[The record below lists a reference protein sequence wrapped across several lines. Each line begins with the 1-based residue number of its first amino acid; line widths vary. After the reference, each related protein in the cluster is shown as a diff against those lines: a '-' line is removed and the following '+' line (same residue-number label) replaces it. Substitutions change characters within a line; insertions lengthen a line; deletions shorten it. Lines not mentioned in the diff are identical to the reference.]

1 MERCIDR
8 RTLIAAAG
16 AASIAAG
23 TVGIVAAPPAKAD
36 SAPSTTGGISK
47 TQFNAYDDINWD
59 NVNPISPVEPPAA
72 FDAETTVLVIGFGL
86 GGTMAAL
93 QLANAGVDFI
103 AVEASPRET
112 WDEHAGVQV
121 LAGAGGSRWAT
132 AKGIEWTD
140 EDVAKC
146 VQQHMDANDQMVN
159 RAVITAHVENFDDM
173 LASLEGIG
181 CTFEAVDLSDSFG
194 VASEAYS
201 SCTFTC
207 VKNDVATYTASD
219 PWVNKYHGAEN
230 AIERFIESNQAG
242 EMLFGTAATALIQ
255 DADGAVVG
263 AMVKNDNGEFAIKA
277 DKVII
282 ATGGYGAN
290 LDMCKAD
297 GYSTQF
303 CGCYVGAATNKGD
316 GIRMGM
322 GAGAC
327 LSCFGAVGV
336 ADGGPDALREGQPWI
351 WRESDFFNGEHSA
364 SAYTRPLIQL
374 CRQPT
379 LKVNAE
385 GKRFMDENGTWQAKT
400 QAAYVQPGKHFYTIF
415 AGNIQE
421 QIDFIKG
428 SRYGMCEN
436 MITPAFRIYFT
447 DDDIE
452 PLWDWKDAIAED
464 NAKFHTYYE
473 AETLEGLAEMIGVD
487 AETFRATVDR
497 YNEMCAQGEDTDFGK
512 HPSFLYPI
520 DQPPYIA
527 VEAKPA
533 FLWTTQGGL
542 AVNDKFQVLGDNGKK
557 PIPGLYCGS
566 DDLGGSIKPF
576 NQGMETLY
584 QQAAA
589 AALNGFCAAKNVIAD
604 LEA

>member
-1 MERCIDR
+1 METYIDR
-8 RTLIAAAG
+8 RTLIAAGAAATVAAG
-16 AASIAAG
+16 AAAGMGAA
-23 TVGIVAAPPAKAD
+23 TAKAD
-36 SAPSTTGGISK
+36 SEPSTTGGISK

-59 NVNPISPVEPPAA
+59 NVNPIETVEPPAEYA
-72 FDAETTVLVIGFGL
+72 AETTVLIIGFGL

-103 AVEASPRET
+103 AVEASPRDT

-121 LAGAGGSRWAT
+121 LAGAGGSRWAA

-140 EDVAKC
+140 EDVPKL
-146 VQQHMDANDQMVN
+146 VNQLMDSNDQMVN
-159 RAVITAHVENFDDM
+159 RAVIQAHVENFDDM

-181 CTFEAVDLSDSFG
+181 CEFEAVDLSDSFG
-194 VASEAYS
+194 VASETYS

-230 AIERFIESNQAG
+230 AIERYIESTGAG
-242 EMLFGTAATALIQ
+242 NMLFGTPATALIE
-255 DADGAVVG
+255 DADGNIVG

-277 DKVII
+277 DITLI

-297 GYSTQF
+297 GYTTQF
-303 CGCYVGAATNKGD
+303 CGVYVGSSTNKGD
-316 GIRMGM
+316 GIRMAM

-379 LKVNAE
+379 LKINAE

-400 QAAYVQPGKHFYTIF
+400 QSAYVQPGKHFYTIF

-421 QIDFIKG
+421 QIDFIKA

-452 PLWDWKDAIAED
+452 PLWEWSEVIAED
-464 NAKFHTYYE
+464 NEKFHTYYE
-473 AETLEGLAEMIGVD
+473 ADTIEELAEQIGVD
-487 AETFRATVDR
+487 AETFQATVDR
-497 YNEMCAQGEDTDFGK
+497 YNELCYQGEDTDFGK
-512 HPSFLYPI
+512 HSSFLYPI

-542 AVNDKFQVLGDNGKK
+542 AVNENFQVLRDNGKST
-557 PIPGLYCGS
+557 IGGLYCGS

-576 NQGMETLY
+576 DQGMETLY

-589 AALNGFCAAKNVIAD
+589 AALNGYCAAKNIIAA